1 MNDDKKSLFIHAV
14 DKEMYLSVLR
24 LEQKLR
30 GLQAEIEAKIEALS
44 FEPDEALV
52 AESRAQLNALS
63 AEVQKV
69 LENIKQLVNLSVE
82 EGMEGDD
89 DLFNSIKFSSEA
101 LDEFRQVIQEDIEK
115 ISQLKDEF

>member
-1 MNDDKKSLFIHAV
+1 
-14 DKEMYLSVLR
+14 MYLSVLR